1 MMTRDRIKSR
11 ASFKS
16 EFWAG
21 TEVPWPSPHDA
32 GCEGPGLV
40 FGKESGFRM
49 SVGDT
54 IPSGPPLLSSAAAES
69 PAGSSLPSLDLM
81 TRSGSKA
88 GAVVGAANPWEI
100 KSPRISA
107 T

>member
-1 MMTRDRIKSR
+1 MARDRIKSR

-16 EFWAG
+16 EACAG
-21 TEVPWPSPHDA
+21 TGVPWPSPHDA
-32 GCEGPGLV
+32 GCEGSGLV
-40 FGKESGFRM
+40 FGKESDFMM

-54 IPSGPPLLSSAAAES
+54 IPSGSPMLSFAAAES
-69 PAGSSLPSLDLM
+69 PAGSSLPFLDLM

-88 GAVVGAANPWEI
+88 GAVVGAANPWKI